1 MGDIV
6 KLALRLFI
14 FALVASVL
22 LAVTNEVTKGP
33 IEQQKLASK
42 MAALNTVLPGCEY
55 EQIEYEGISD
65 DSALDEIF
73 IGKNADG
80 SIKGYALTANPQG
93 YGGEIPIT
101 LGVSEGGYV
110 TQVYVGSLQETQGL
124 GSRVGDDA
132 FKEQFIAI
140 AADPDTLRNDVDT
153 IAGATISSS
162 AFVNAVQEML
172 TYTKGTLGIEPHAG
186 DKDAILAEAA
196 AINGGDE
203 GEDAPVETTT
213 NTYDVTGFAAFKVD
227 VTVDS
232 NGKIVSVSVPENNET
247 PGFGADLIAD
257 QSVFDALVGQD
268 IATAQI
274 DVKSGVTLTSNA
286 INDALKQAASAGESG
301 EGSAKAYDVTGFAP
315 FKVEIALD
323 DAGKIVSVSVPE
335 NNETPGLGADLIAD
349 QSVFDALVG
358 QDIATAQIDVKSG
371 VTLTSNAINDAL
383 KQAAADLGGAEA
395 APAVAGDP
403 YTVKGMNKFTLY
415 VEVKDGGKIA
425 SVSAPNNSET
435 PGFGADM
442 LTDEALSALVG
453 EDLATA
459 HVDVKSGVTLTSDA
473 INAALKQAAIA
484 NGVAVAV
491 EPTVEATAEPTAEPA
506 AVPTVAENAA
516 VELTMYDVTGFAPF
530 KVGIAVDEN
539 GKIVSVSVP
548 ENSETPGFGADLIAD
563 QSIFDA
569 LVGQDIAT
577 AQIDVKSGVTLTSN
591 AINAALKQAAIA
603 NGVTVVAEP
612 TVEATAEPAAEPTVT
627 ENAVVEPTVAEN
639 AAVEPTVAEPAV
651 EPTVAENAAVEPTMY
666 DVTGFAPFKVEIAVD
681 GNGKIVSVSVPEN
694 SETPGLGADL
704 IADQSIFDALVG
716 QDIATAQ
723 IDVKSGVTLTSN
735 AINDA
740 LRQAAAQFGGE
751 ATRDESA
758 ADGVAIGTYDVTGFA
773 PFKVEIAVD
782 GNGKIVSVSVPENN
796 ETPGLGADLI
806 ADQSIFDAL
815 VGQDIATAKID
826 VKSGVT
832 LTSNAINDALGQAA
846 KEVQ

>member
-73 IGKNADG
+73 VGKNADG

-213 NTYDVTGFAAFKVD
+213 NTYDVTGFAPFKVEIALD
-227 VTVDS
+227 DA
-232 NGKIVSVSVPENNET
+232 GKIVSVSVPENNET

-335 NNETPGLGADLIAD
+335 NNETPGFGADLIAD

-371 VTLTSNAINDAL
+371 ATLTSNAINDAL

-484 NGVAVAV
+484 NGVAVAA
-491 EPTVEATAEPTAEPA
+491 EPTVEATAEPT
-506 AVPTVAENAA
+506 
-516 VELTMYDVTGFAPF
+516 VE
-530 KVGIAVDEN
+530 
-539 GKIVSVSVP
+539 
-548 ENSETPGFGADLIAD
+548 
-563 QSIFDA
+563 
-569 LVGQDIAT
+569 AT
-577 AQIDVKSGVTLTSN
+577 
-591 AINAALKQAAIA
+591 
-603 NGVTVVAEP
+603 AEP
-612 TVEATAEPAAEPTVT
+612 TVEATAV
-627 ENAVVEPTVAEN
+627 
-639 AAVEPTVAEPAV
+639 
-651 EPTVAENAAVEPTMY
+651 PTVAENAAVEPTMY

>member
-124 GSRVGDDA
+124 GSRVGDNA

-323 DAGKIVSVSVPE
+323 DAGKITAVSFDIAQNKVGFDATGALTGELTGEHPTKKELGDGYGMKAASGIGKEWFEQAEALEDWCVGKTVEEVVTMPTYDKGDGRHTQVPDDVDLK
-335 NNETPGLGADLIAD
+335 TGCTIDMGSFLGAL
-349 QSVFDALVG
+349 QE
-358 QDIATAQIDVKSG
+358 
-371 VTLTSNAINDAL
+371 
-383 KQAAADLGGAEA
+383 AAD
-395 APAVAGDP
+395 
-403 YTVKGMNKFTLY
+403 
-415 VEVKDGGKIA
+415 
-425 SVSAPNNSET
+425 
-435 PGFGADM
+435 
-442 LTDEALSALVG
+442 
-453 EDLATA
+453 
-459 HVDVKSGVTLTSDA
+459 
-473 INAALKQAAIA
+473 NAK
-484 NGVAVAV
+484 
-491 EPTVEATAEPTAEPA
+491 
-506 AVPTVAENAA
+506 
-516 VELTMYDVTGFAPF
+516 
-530 KVGIAVDEN
+530 
-539 GKIVSVSVP
+539 
-548 ENSETPGFGADLIAD
+548 
-563 QSIFDA
+563 
-569 LVGQDIAT
+569 
-577 AQIDVKSGVTLTSN
+577 
-591 AINAALKQAAIA
+591 
-603 NGVTVVAEP
+603 
-612 TVEATAEPAAEPTVT
+612 
-627 ENAVVEPTVAEN
+627 
-639 AAVEPTVAEPAV
+639 
-651 EPTVAENAAVEPTMY
+651 
-666 DVTGFAPFKVEIAVD
+666 
-681 GNGKIVSVSVPEN
+681 
-694 SETPGLGADL
+694 
-704 IADQSIFDALVG
+704 
-716 QDIATAQ
+716 
-723 IDVKSGVTLTSN
+723 
-735 AINDA
+735 
-740 LRQAAAQFGGE
+740 
-751 ATRDESA
+751 
-758 ADGVAIGTYDVTGFA
+758 
-773 PFKVEIAVD
+773 
-782 GNGKIVSVSVPENN
+782 
-796 ETPGLGADLI
+796 
-806 ADQSIFDAL
+806 
-815 VGQDIATAKID
+815 
-826 VKSGVT
+826 
-832 LTSNAINDALGQAA
+832 
-846 KEVQ
+846 

>member
-213 NTYDVTGFAAFKVD
+213 NTYDVTGFAPFKVD
-227 VTVDS
+227 VTVDG

-286 INDALKQAASAGESG
+286 INDALKQAA
-301 EGSAKAYDVTGFAP
+301 
-315 FKVEIALD
+315 
-323 DAGKIVSVSVPE
+323 
-335 NNETPGLGADLIAD
+335 
-349 QSVFDALVG
+349 
-358 QDIATAQIDVKSG
+358 
-371 VTLTSNAINDAL
+371 
-383 KQAAADLGGAEA
+383 ADLGGAET

-403 YTVKGMNKFTLY
+403 NTVKRMNKFTLY

-425 SVSAPNNSET
+425 SISAPNNSET

-484 NGVAVAV
+484 NGVAVAA
-491 EPTVEATAEPTAEPA
+491 EPTVEATAEPAAE
-506 AVPTVAENAA
+506 PTVAENAA

-591 AINAALKQAAIA
+591 AINDALKQAAADLGGAETAPAVAGDPNTVKRMNKFTLYVEVKDGGKIASISAPNNSETPGFGADMLTDEALSALVGEDLATAHVDVKSGVTLTSDAINAALKQAAIA
-603 NGVTVVAEP
+603 NGVAVAAEP
-612 TVEATAEPAAEPTVT
+612 TVEATAEPAAEPTV
-627 ENAVVEPTVAEN
+627 AEN
-639 AAVEPTVAEPAV
+639 AAVEL
-651 EPTVAENAAVEPTMY
+651 TMY
-666 DVTGFAPFKVEIAVD
+666 DVTGFAPFKVGIAVD
-681 GNGKIVSVSVPEN
+681 ENGKIVSVSVPEN
-694 SETPGLGADL
+694 SETPGFGADL
-704 IADQSIFDALVG
+704 IADQSIFDAL
-716 QDIATAQ
+716 A
-723 IDVKSGVTLTSN
+723 
-735 AINDA
+735 
-740 LRQAAAQFGGE
+740 
-751 ATRDESA
+751 
-758 ADGVAIGTYDVTGFA
+758 
-773 PFKVEIAVD
+773 
-782 GNGKIVSVSVPENN
+782 
-796 ETPGLGADLI
+796 
-806 ADQSIFDAL
+806 
-815 VGQDIATAKID
+815 GQDIATAKID

>member
-213 NTYDVTGFAAFKVD
+213 NTYDVTGFTPFKVD

-232 NGKIVSVSVPENNET
+232 NGKIVSVSVPENSET
-247 PGFGADLIAD
+247 PGLGADLIAD

-301 EGSAKAYDVTGFAP
+301 EGSAKVYDVTGFAP

-371 VTLTSNAINDAL
+371 ATLTSNAINDAL

-484 NGVAVAV
+484 NGVAVAA

-530 KVGIAVDEN
+530 KVGIAVDE
-539 GKIVSVSVP
+539 
-548 ENSETPGFGADLIAD
+548 
-563 QSIFDA
+563 
-569 LVGQDIAT
+569 
-577 AQIDVKSGVTLTSN
+577 
-591 AINAALKQAAIA
+591 
-603 NGVTVVAEP
+603 
-612 TVEATAEPAAEPTVT
+612 
-627 ENAVVEPTVAEN
+627 
-639 AAVEPTVAEPAV
+639 
-651 EPTVAENAAVEPTMY
+651 
-666 DVTGFAPFKVEIAVD
+666 
-681 GNGKIVSVSVPEN
+681 NGKIVSVSVPEN

-782 GNGKIVSVSVPENN
+782 GNDKIVSVSVPENN
-796 ETPGLGADLI
+796 ETPGFGADLI

-815 VGQDIATAKID
+815 AGQDIATAKID